1 MSACLSPIQ
10 RALRKHASL
19 QKAKILQ
26 SFFKTGKGQYG
37 EGDVFIGVTVP
48 NIRKV
53 ARTFSDLKTNDIL
66 KLLHSK
72 IHEER
77 LLALLIWVIQYE
89 KSEERLKRK
98 IFDLYLKNTRWVN
111 NWDLVDLSAP
121 KIAGAYLLG
130 RPRDIL
136 YKLARAKM
144 LWERRIAVIATFAF
158 IREGQFRDT
167 LAISKIL
174 LKDKEDLMHKACG
187 WMLRETGKQQ
197 ETVLIG
203 FLEKYCR
210 VMPRTMLRYSI
221 ERLKDNVRRKFMA
234 AKSPR
239 PTNGEKKKN

>member
-1 MSACLSPIQ
+1 MTSLVGAKRLLRRDASP
-10 RALRKHASL
+10 

-48 NIRKV
+48 NIRRV
-53 ARTFSDLKTNDIL
+53 ARAYSDLKTKDIL

-77 LLALLIWVIQYE
+77 LLALLIWVIQFE
-89 KSEERLKRK
+89 KSEERLKQK

-121 KIAGAYLLG
+121 KIAGAYLLFQ
-130 RPRDIL
+130 PRDIL
-136 YKLARAKM
+136 YKLAKAKM
-144 LWERRIAVIATFAF
+144 LWERRIAVIATLAF

-167 LAISKIL
+167 LAVSKIL
-174 LKDKEDLMHKACG
+174 LDDREDLMHKACG
-187 WMLRETGKQQ
+187 WMLREAGKRDPR
-197 ETVLIG
+197 VLAG

-221 ERLKDNVRRKFMA
+221 ERLSKNARRKFMA